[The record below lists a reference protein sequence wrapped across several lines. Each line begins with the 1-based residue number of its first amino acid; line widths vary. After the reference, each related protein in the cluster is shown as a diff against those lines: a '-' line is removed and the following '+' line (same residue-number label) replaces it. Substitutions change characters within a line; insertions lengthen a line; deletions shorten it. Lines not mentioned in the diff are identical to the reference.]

1 MFLKRK
7 IDHQQ
12 TIFTTHSTT
21 NSPQNNHAEHHVLSK
36 TPCKN
41 VNQRRGKKTAK
52 SPPGPPNPPG
62 QLGRM
67 DRGKLKQCHQF

>member
-21 NSPQNNHAEHHVLSK
+21 NSPQKHHHFVVQFGK
-36 TPCKN
+36 NPCKK
-41 VNQRRGKKTAK
+41 RRSTTPGK
-52 SPPGPPNPPG
+52 
-62 QLGRM
+62 
-67 DRGKLKQCHQF
+67 DRRLRLIQIAP